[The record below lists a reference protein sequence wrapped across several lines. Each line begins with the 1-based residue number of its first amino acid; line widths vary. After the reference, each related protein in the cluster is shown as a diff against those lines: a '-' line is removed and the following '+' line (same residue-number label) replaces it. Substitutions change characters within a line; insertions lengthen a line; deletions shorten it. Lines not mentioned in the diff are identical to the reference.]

1 MPIKKSS
8 LKKHCFT
15 MSIKDALELQLVNK
29 QHYPNETCTKINR
42 FHNLPG
48 LSMASHL
55 NSSF

>member
-29 QHYPNETCTKINR
+29 QHYPNETCRKSIDFTTY
-42 FHNLPG
+42 PG
-48 LSMASHL
+48 CLWRHI
-55 NSSF
+55 